1 MVAEIVQNK
10 ETNPIINP
18 SAPKSAA
25 TGYNNMAQAL
35 GQIAERTI
43 VKATEYESEA
53 SKANLLQTHGM
64 LQDIE
69 AQSKIEILK
78 NPGNAEVI
86 AKNAENT
93 AAKIQ
98 KDARLNRG
106 DRLSLKDM
114 SDSTIRSLKLTAA
127 EKSISLSR
135 ERAKYAA
142 LSSLGDTL
150 QSIRQDIFK
159 DPSKADALINAQY
172 EALQGQVNAG
182 IITAVEG
189 ANIHK
194 QFTKELEFAHELVA
208 GMREGVLSASDLS
221 AYHATEPGQVPMSNA
236 HLPMDIGTAM
246 NSDHHFG
253 QLTLSDIQS
262 KIANGERV
270 SPRDLTSI
278 KKMSDLDHILNYG
291 MGAAKATGDINSGMS
306 WIELNHKLDVLKKK
320 EKRNSVEEGYKNR
333 LNNFINDAKQPGH
346 YQNFI
351 AGTPEGARMYQDF
364 AQTQTAIEKDV
375 PFGTEAQVANQKHI
389 RSNDNLNNLIAKSDA
404 LGIAMHYPDYL
415 RQPIPIQYI
424 TPIINGFEKDGD
436 INSAINNI
444 LTLNPKNR
452 VYAMNAFPGNYRKQL
467 TVYEIGNLAGKADA
481 GFMVDLFA
489 AQQVDALGARGQ
501 TTKKD
506 SQEKFLQLD
515 TSKEGL
521 SDKKLI
527 GKINPILT
535 NINAYLSNQPNGG
548 QLMSAKVDQA
558 MRYVKKVA
566 ADHND
571 YTYEHVDDYL
581 KTYKTNMEAAY
592 GVKTGF
598 NYVMDTNNVPLEDN
612 QMQVLASHSINDAK
626 MRLLE
631 YKSQAQVD
639 AIFATT
645 PPRLVSSPGGR
656 ITVVYPNGQAV
667 PDVHGHPAFNEIFT
681 ESVWHKAEADTAALP
696 NSENPASIT
705 QNPLLAR
712 RPDLLLGQSTRKFIR
727 GEPDIVRPLT
737 EGNIDLENRPTIWNK
752 NGSHSGVLT
761 ATFGIDE
768 KGNEEGKTVLLP
780 TIINGKKV
788 SPKEAFSHF
797 KKTGEHMGIFKTRK
811 EADLYDKQLHERM
824 GWNGEGNKWD
834 IK

>member
-10 ETNPIINP
+10 ESNPIINP
-18 SAPKSAA
+18 PASKSAA
-25 TGYNNMAQAL
+25 TGYNNIAQAL

-43 VKATEYESEA
+43 VKAADYESEA

-78 NPGNAEVI
+78 NPGHAGVI

-98 KDARLNRG
+98 KDARLNRS
-106 DRLSLKDM
+106 DRLSLKEM
-114 SDSTIRSLKLTAA
+114 SDNTIRSLKLTAA
-127 EKSISLSR
+127 EKEISLSR

-150 QSIRQDIFK
+150 QSIRRDIFV
-159 DPSKADALINAQY
+159 DPTKADALINAQY
-172 EALQGQVNAG
+172 EALKGQVNAG

-189 ANIHK
+189 ANIHR

-208 GMREGVLSASDLS
+208 GMKEGVLSASDLS

-236 HLPMDIGTAM
+236 HLPMDYGTAM
-246 NSDHHFG
+246 GSDHHFG

-262 KIANGERV
+262 KIANGERI
-270 SPRDLTSI
+270 SPRDLVSI
-278 KKMSDLDHILNYG
+278 KKISDLDHVLNYG

-320 EKRNSVEEGYKNR
+320 EKRNSTEEGYKNR
-333 LNNFINDAKQPGH
+333 LNNFINEAKQPGH

-364 AQTQTAIEKDV
+364 VQTQAAIDKDT
-375 PFGTEAQVANQKHI
+375 PFGTESQVANQKHE
-389 RSNDNLNNLIAKSDA
+389 RSVDNLNNFISKADA

-415 RQPIPIQYI
+415 RQPIPMQYL
-424 TPIINGFEKDGD
+424 TPIQNAFNKDGD
-436 INSAINNI
+436 INSAITNI
-444 LTLNPKNR
+444 LMLNPKNR
-452 VYAMNAFPGNYRKQL
+452 VYAMNAFQDNPRKAL
-467 TVYEIGNLAGKADA
+467 TVYEIGNLGGKGDA

-489 AQQVDALGARGQ
+489 SQQVDALGARGQ
-501 TTKKD
+501 NIKKD

-521 SDKKLI
+521 SDKKLV
-527 GKINPILT
+527 GKIMPKLT
-535 NINAYLSNQPNGG
+535 NINAYLSNQPNGA
-548 QLMSAKVDQA
+548 QLISAKVDQA
-558 MRYVKKVA
+558 MRYIKKVA

-571 YTYEHVDDYL
+571 YTYKHVNDYL
-581 KTYKTNMEAAY
+581 KTYQTNMEAAY

-598 NYVMDTNNVPLEDN
+598 NYVLDTSNVPLDEP
-612 QMQVLASHSINDAK
+612 QMQVLASHSLSEVKNK
-626 MRLLE
+626 LLE
-631 YKSQAQVD
+631 YKTPAQVD

-656 ITVVYPNGQAV
+656 ITVIYPNGQAV
-667 PDVHGHPAFNEIFT
+667 PDRHGMPAYNEIFT
-681 ESVWHKAEADTAALP
+681 ESIWHRAEADTQAITTA
-696 NSENPASIT
+696 ENPATIT

-712 RPDLLLGQSTRKFIR
+712 RPDLLLPQSKRKFIR
-727 GEPDIVRPLT
+727 GEPDIIRPLV
-737 EGNIDLENRPTIWNK
+737 EGTINLEDRPKVWNDKGEFQTVKTITI
-752 NGSHSGVLT
+752 G
-761 ATFGIDE
+761 AD
-768 KGNEEGKTVLLP
+768 GNTVLLP
-780 TIINGKKV
+780 TIINGKEV
-788 SPKEAFSHF
+788 SVKEAKEHF
-797 KKTGEHMGIFKTRK
+797 KKTGEHLGIFKTRE
-811 EADLYDKQLHERM
+811 EADKYDKQLHESM
-824 GWNGEGNKWD
+824 GWTGASNKWEG
-834 IK
+834 K